1 MALLGDISQT
11 LAAVAARLA
20 ELTDKDKITAQL
32 ATRGARRREAREAT
46 RKDILAESAAT
57 PLSAD
62 AAVLAALD
70 ALPKDAIIANDSAAT
85 FGRVQDLM
93 TTEPGRYFFA
103 RGGVLGCSMPAAVGA
118 ALATK
123 GWVASFVG
131 DGGAMYSP
139 QALWSAAHYKA
150 RTIFVVFNNR
160 RYGVLQNVAKSLGY
174 ANAKPDASLHGC
186 RRSAIDFQAL
196 AASMASR
203 RSGQTIAT
211 RSALRLRA
219 RSSVKAHR

>member
-1 MALLGDISQT
+1 M
-11 LAAVAARLA
+11 
-20 ELTDKDKITAQL
+20 
-32 ATRGARRREAREAT
+32 
-46 RKDILAESAAT
+46 DILAESAST

-70 ALPKDAIIANDSAAT
+70 ALPKDAIIANNSAAT

-123 GWVASFVG
+123 GWVAAFVG

-139 QALWSAAHYKA
+139 QALWSAAHNKA

-174 ANAKPDASLHGC
+174 ANAKAGRFVGMDVVDP
-186 RRSAIDFQAL
+186 AIDFQAL
-196 AASMASR
+196 AARWACR
-203 RSGQTIAT
+203 RSGRTIAT
-211 RSALRLRA
+211 RSPRRSIG
-219 RSSVKAHR
+219 RSSARAHRWSRFRSAEIRHTRNCDPELLDPA